1 MEEAFLVWAGAVDTI
16 HEYYGSQAIGEM
28 RAKGV
33 LQLVLQLA
41 ALKFSGFLVSS
52 SVSDSDVSDAIEVM
66 LWCRFLA
73 VCSRFHT
80 FNNMHHSLQ
89 SDSMPLPDL

>member
-1 MEEAFLVWAGAVDTI
+1 
-16 HEYYGSQAIGEM
+16 M

-66 LWCRFLA
+66 L
-73 VCSRFHT
+73 
-80 FNNMHHSLQ
+80 
-89 SDSMPLPDL
+89 